1 MSSELTSI
9 LQAIDRGDAQAAA
22 DLLPLLYDELR
33 RLAESRMANESP
45 EHTLQAT
52 ALVHEA
58 YLRVIGPDHNDEA
71 RWQSRAHFFAA
82 AAEAMR
88 RILVDHARAKGAR
101 KRGGDAR
108 RLTLDPNLVSLA
120 DTPPEILDL
129 HEAVEKL
136 DAEDPLKASLVK
148 LRFFGGL
155 TQAQA
160 ASVLGLPTTTAERH
174 WTYARAWLYRELSRE
189 KES

>member
-108 RLTLDPNLVSLA
+108 RLTLDPNLFTLA

-136 DAEDPLKASLVK
+136 DAEDPLK
-148 LRFFGGL
+148 
-155 TQAQA
+155 
-160 ASVLGLPTTTAERH
+160 
-174 WTYARAWLYRELSRE
+174 
-189 KES
+189 